1 MAIAYDTLGFAKH
14 LTAAGMPTKQANAL
28 AEAIREKVM
37 PELATRADIIKLE
50 HLIERQTLQL
60 TVRLG
65 GLIVAGV
72 GILAAI
78 RFFV

>member
-1 MAIAYDTLGFAKH
+1 
-14 LTAAGMPTKQANAL
+14 MPAKQADAL

-37 PELATRADIIKLE
+37 PELATRADIVELK

-65 GLIVAGV
+65 GLVVIGV
-72 GILAAI
+72 GVLAAA
-78 RFFV
+78 RFFS